1 MRGDVGDLEEFSGDI
16 FSIHLSFFK
25 EGYSSSFSF
34 EGFMNRRVKF
44 ASGVIF
50 EVIQEGFFIKVKC
63 KLFIMNTLS
72 DIWKVW
78 DRVTAFTSNTK
89 VGILIWCG

>member
-1 MRGDVGDLEEFSGDI
+1 MRGDIGDLEEFSGDI

-25 EGYSSSFSF
+25 KGYSSSFSF

-50 EVIQEGFFIKVKC
+50 EVVQEGFFVEVKD
-63 KLFIMNTLS
+63 KLFIMDALG

-78 DRVTAFTSNTK
+78 DRVTAISSNTK
-89 VGILIWCG
+89 VRILIWCG